1 MFPGPPVGAT
11 NAPVLPALSW
21 EGPTGMLRG
30 WGAGEGLS
38 CPGREQG
45 LSVTSSQPGR
55 PAGRVS
61 VEGLL
66 RPQGWGA
73 RSLRSG
79 CRA

>member
-1 MFPGPPVGAT
+1 
-11 NAPVLPALSW
+11 
-21 EGPTGMLRG
+21 MLRG